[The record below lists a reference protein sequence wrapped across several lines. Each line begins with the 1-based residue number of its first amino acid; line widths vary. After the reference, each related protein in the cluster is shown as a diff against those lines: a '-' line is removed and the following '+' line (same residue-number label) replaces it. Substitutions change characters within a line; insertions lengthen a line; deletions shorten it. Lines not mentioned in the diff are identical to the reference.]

1 MVKHLKAGQTG
12 VSAAIS
18 AKNMVKQIPPKFNTT
33 RPLKVAM
40 LVKRPAG
47 KSAVSL
53 KGPYA

>member
-1 MVKHLKAGQTG
+1 MVKQLKAGQTG
-12 VSAAIS
+12 VNAAIS
-18 AKNMVKQIPPKFNTT
+18 AKNMVKHIPPKFNIT

-40 LVKRPAG
+40 LVKRTLG